1 MLGVMAIEGVVTA
14 GLGAIAGIGLGWLMA
29 AAIALQLEQSGYQL
43 KFGQAGSAE
52 ISAVLIAMA
61 LGLLAGSIPRSP
73 CPARRRRQGPRSH
86 DVTAP

>member
-1 MLGVMAIEGVVTA
+1 MPSVGTPHFR
-14 GLGAIAGIGLGWLMA
+14 GWLMA

-61 LGLLAGSIPRSP
+61 LGLLAGSIPAFLALP
-73 CPARRRRQGPRSH
+73 E
-86 DVTAP
+86 DVAKGLAAMT